1 MLGNTDECYWTMQN
15 GYAMPASSS
24 SIKNLARALTPQ
36 LIEEAEAA
44 LRVGVHWDTQARP
57 PHTHR
62 VCQVYASALPV
73 AYGRAARS
81 AEWEPFARLV
91 LRAAY
96 EATLAVGALKARD
109 AGRRQA
115 VYLTSLGGGA
125 FGNRDA
131 WITEAVRGALHKFRD
146 APLDVYKVHYGTR
159 VSSAWRD
166 VGSEYPE
173 PEARRDPPSG
183 RAGPSGG
190 GGSES
195 LCRPS

>member
-1 MLGNTDECYWTMQN
+1 M
-15 GYAMPASSS
+15 
-24 SIKNLARALTPQ
+24 
-36 LIEEAEAA
+36 
-44 LRVGVHWDTQARP
+44 
-57 PHTHR
+57 
-62 VCQVYASALPV
+62 CQVYASALPV

-131 WITEAVRGALHKFRD
+131 WITEAVRSARDKFKD
-146 APLDVYKVHYGTR
+146 APRDVYKVHYGTR
-159 VSSAWRD
+159 VAAAWMA
-166 VGSEYPE
+166 VGGE
-173 PEARRDPPSG
+173 
-183 RAGPSGG
+183 
-190 GGSES
+190 
-195 LCRPS
+195 

>member
-1 MLGNTDECYWTMQN
+1 MGE
-15 GYAMPASSS
+15 PS
-24 SIKNLARALTPQ
+24 PQ
-36 LIEEAEAA
+36 LIQDAEAA
-44 LRVGVHWDTQARP
+44 LRVGVHWETQARP

-73 AYGRAARS
+73 AYGRAARA

-131 WITEAVRGALHKFRD
+131 WITEAVRGALDKFKD

-159 VSSAWRD
+159 VASTWKN
-166 VGSEYPE
+166 VGSEYPSR
-173 PEARRDPPSG
+173 PPREARAC
-183 RAGPSGG
+183 AGQVRFIRPRSA
-190 GGSES
+190 S
-195 LCRPS
+195 LVFRFSFFFIHEISS

>member
-1 MLGNTDECYWTMQN
+1 MISTQ
-15 GYAMPASSS
+15 
-24 SIKNLARALTPQ
+24 
-36 LIEEAEAA
+36 
-44 LRVGVHWDTQARP
+44 VHWDTQARP

-73 AYGRAARS
+73 AYGHAARP

-91 LRAAY
+91 SRAAY
-96 EATLAVGALKARD
+96 EATLAVGALKARE

-115 VYLTSLGGGA
+115 VHLTSLGGGA

-131 WITEAVRGALHKFRD
+131 WITEAVRGALDKFRD

-159 VSSAWRD
+159 VAAIWKD

-173 PEARRDPPSG
+173 PTTERVAATPEARGARRGPPSG

-190 GGSES
+190 GGSKQ

>member
-1 MLGNTDECYWTMQN
+1 MRRH
-15 GYAMPASSS
+15 
-24 SIKNLARALTPQ
+24 ARQRWRRRRDL
-36 LIEEAEAA
+36 LKAEAA
-44 LRVGVHWDTQARP
+44 LGASTAPRPAAARAPRVPGPRRRCPWPTERG
-57 PHTHR
+57 
-62 VCQVYASALPV
+62 ASAGGSL
-73 AYGRAARS
+73 RAA
-81 AEWEPFARLV
+81 V

-125 FGNRDA
+125 FGNRDH
-131 WITEAVRGALHKFRD
+131 WITDSVRGALDKFRD

-159 VSSAWRD
+159 VQGACRD

-173 PEARRDPPSG
+173 PEGRGARHDPPSG
-183 RAGPSGG
+183 RAG
-190 GGSES
+190 SEQ